1 MTSPG
6 SHTPE
11 FRFVA
16 VGRHGLGR
24 AQKLT
29 DGQIADRSTWGRVP
43 ETDMIKAASHSI
55 RSVPA
60 GSTTITLFNELDPGI
75 SGETVGEGR
84 GWSEPPR
91 GYGPVQAHGRV
102 TR

>member
-1 MTSPG
+1 MAG
-6 SHTPE
+6 HTPE
-11 FRFVA
+11 LRFGVL
-16 VGRHGLGR
+16 GQRGLGR

-43 ETDMIKAASHSI
+43 ETDMVKAASHSI

-60 GSTTITLFNELDPGI
+60 GSTTITVMNDLDPGI

-91 GYGPVQAHGRV
+91 GYGPVAVHGRCM
-102 TR
+102 R